1 MRKAGEMADEEEG
14 VGDSSSNLLLN
25 VQKSVRELMRVALRS
40 NENAAL
46 LKDAQTALSDV
57 PSLVQ

>member
-1 MRKAGEMADEEEG
+1 MADQEEG

-46 LKDAQTALSDV
+46 LRDAQTALSDV